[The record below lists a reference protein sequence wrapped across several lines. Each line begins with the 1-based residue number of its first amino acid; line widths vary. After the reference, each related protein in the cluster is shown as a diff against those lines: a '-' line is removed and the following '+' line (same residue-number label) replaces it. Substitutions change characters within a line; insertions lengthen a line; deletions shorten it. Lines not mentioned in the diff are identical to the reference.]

1 MTGSKNRQNGLKKY
15 LERLGR
21 YEWAYDLLHRTT
33 QAAAMAEAAQE
44 TSDFLAGVVETG
56 DIRMLLEIEAISLQ
70 RWLDTRSFS
79 MNDNASI
86 RAGLRQCGDAL
97 KALNKMETDPVGYRG
112 IMDTQHEKDIK
123 GGLPLDAARK
133 FFASHAAR
141 LQNLKPLLSDPEK
154 RLIEQRQ
161 KSLQKIQSI
170 YIDMQK
176 AIFDE
181 KPAKATHPAQLGPN
195 KNS

>member
-1 MTGSKNRQNGLKKY
+1 MTGSKNSKSGLNQY

-21 YEWAYDLLHRTT
+21 YEWAYDLLHRTP
-33 QAAAMAEAAQE
+33 QAEALAEAAQE
-44 TSDFLAGVVETG
+44 ASEFLTGIAATG
-56 DIRMLLEIEAISLQ
+56 DIRMLLEIEAVSLQ

-86 RAGLRQCGDAL
+86 RAGLRQCADAL
-97 KALNKMETDPVGYRG
+97 KALNKMESDPAGYKG

-141 LQNLKPLLSDPEK
+141 LQNLKPLLSEPEK

-161 KSLQKIQSI
+161 RNLQTIQSI

-176 AIFDE
+176 AIFE
-181 KPAKATHPAQLGPN
+181 ETHAK
-195 KNS
+195 

>member
-1 MTGSKNRQNGLKKY
+1 MTGSKNSDRNLNKY
-15 LERLGR
+15 LERLGV
-21 YEWAYDLLHRTT
+21 YEWAYDLLHRTP
-33 QAAAMAEAAQE
+33 QAAAMAEAARDASE
-44 TSDFLAGVVETG
+44 FLTGIAATG
-56 DIRMLLEIEAISLQ
+56 DIRTLLEIEAVSLQ

-86 RAGLRQCGDAL
+86 RAGLRQCADAL
-97 KALNKMETDPVGYRG
+97 KSLNKMGSDPVGYKS
-112 IMDTQHEKDIK
+112 IVDTLHEKDIK

-133 FFASHAAR
+133 FFVSHAAR
-141 LQNLKPLLSDPEK
+141 LQNLKPLLSEPEK

-161 KSLQKIQSI
+161 KNLKTVQSI

-181 KPAKATHPAQLGPN
+181 N
-195 KNS
+195 RR

>member
-1 MTGSKNRQNGLKKY
+1 MTGSKNSKIGLNQY

-21 YEWAYDLLHRTT
+21 YEWAYELLHRTP
-33 QAAAMAEAAQE
+33 QALAMAEAAQKASE
-44 TSDFLAGVVETG
+44 ILTGVAETG
-56 DIRMLLEIEAISLQ
+56 DIRMLLELEAVSLQ

-86 RAGLRQCGDAL
+86 KAGLRQCTDAL
-97 KALNKMETDPVGYRG
+97 KALRKMENDQIGYKG
-112 IMDTQHEKDIK
+112 ILDTLHEKDIK

-141 LQNLKPLLSDPEK
+141 LQNLKPLLSEPEK

-161 KSLQKIQSI
+161 KNLQTIQSTYIDLQKN
-170 YIDMQK
+170 Y
-176 AIFDE
+176 FFR
-181 KPAKATHPAQLGPN
+181 
-195 KNS
+195 